1 MELQV
6 HDSIKHEM
14 SHPQA
19 DYAAAK
25 VHSKLIDD
33 RLGLQCDQIEDVLF
47 EENKKTLFIPGQ
59 EFWYGLEIQSLQTP
73 YSEIIEMI
81 DYLKPTKDQSW
92 LDLGA
97 GYGRMG
103 LTLGFL
109 KPDVD
114 FTGYEYV
121 QARVDEGNRLF
132 SQWNLARAKM
142 KQADISKNDFEL
154 EPADLYFL
162 YDFGSKDDIYKVFEK
177 LRILAQERPIQVV
190 ARGRGVR
197 SWIYMDCPWLC
208 EMQSPVVFKNW
219 TLFRS

>member
-1 MELQV
+1 MERDVQI
-6 HDSIKHEM
+6 SIKNKMLE
-14 SHPQA
+14 PQA
-19 DYAAAK
+19 DYASAK
-25 VHSKLIDD
+25 IHAKIIDD
-33 RLGLQCDQIEDVLF
+33 QLGLNCEHIEDVLF
-47 EENKKTLFIPGQ
+47 EENKESLFIPGQ

-81 DYLKPTKDQSW
+81 DYLKPVKDQTW

-109 KPDVD
+109 KPEVN
-114 FTGYEYV
+114 FIGYEYV

-132 SQWNLARAKM
+132 ALWNLTRAKM
-142 KQADISKNDFEL
+142 KQADISKDDFEL
-154 EPADLYFL
+154 ESADLYFL

-177 LRILAQERPIQVV
+177 LRLLAQTRSIQVV

-208 EMQSPVVFKNW
+208 EMQSPVVLKNW